1 MCVATRTSS
10 HPPHSTLE
18 HVKASAEALLR
29 GDEDAWGVLR
39 QGIRQKVQQYLTG
52 PEPKADR

>member
-1 MCVATRTSS
+1 
-10 HPPHSTLE
+10 
-18 HVKASAEALLR
+18 VKATAEALLR

-39 QGIRQKVQQYLTG
+39 QGIRQKIQQYLTG